1 MSASTKGSNRERYA
15 GLVSAWRTAVLQ
27 CVRDAR
33 GATSTEYIVIVALVA
48 LASSAAF
55 ISLGVAVATNFEM
68 ARSYVLY
75 PVP

>member
-1 MSASTKGSNRERYA
+1 MSASTKGSNRARYA
-15 GLVSAWRTAVLQ
+15 ERVSAWRDAVLR
-27 CVRDAR
+27 CARDAR
-33 GATSTEYIVIVALVA
+33 GATSTEYIAVVALVA

-55 ISLGVAVATNFEM
+55 LSLGVAVATNFEM